1 MILMCAAVALAAWML
16 SGRPSENVLSM
27 EILRKHW
34 TDTLDLDLTKEY
46 ILEKVPVILHIV
58 EILGRSFGL
67 NRCYDVDMGGE

>member
-1 MILMCAAVALAAWML
+1 MILMCAAVAFAAWML
-16 SGRPSENVLSM
+16 SGRPSEDVLSM

-46 ILEKVPVILHIV
+46 ILEKVPVIWHIV

-67 NRCYDVDMGGE
+67 NR